1 MALSGIVF
9 AAMLALG
16 PDWAIVDL
24 PYPDVPKAG
33 DKPTPEQQV
42 AEAVA
47 EHVQAR
53 DPKRPANRR
62 LLLSNMKID
71 GPKAVVRVTDGDRTE
86 TMWLV
91 HRDGGWK
98 VEK

>member
-1 MALSGIVF
+1 MLTGILL

-24 PYPDVPKAG
+24 PYPEVHRQDG
-33 DKPTPEQQV
+33 KPTPEQQV
-42 AEAVA
+42 AEAVS
-47 EHVQAR
+47 EHVHAR

-71 GPKAVVRVTDGDRTE
+71 GPKAVVRVTDGERTE
-86 TMWLV
+86 TLWLV
-91 HRDGGWK
+91 LRDGGWK